1 MEGVELIDPT
11 DFFNILNQEM
21 TYPMLSDPCYLLL
34 FDVRSLSQYMEDHIL
49 TAKLVSKNEF
59 GEFQIPIDSEVETKC
74 NIVVYDETTSD
85 VLNPNSPA
93 IAFASIL
100 WDNGSKNPV
109 KVIKGGFQDFSALYP
124 FLRTQEMLY
133 TPQELDNMFIYPVE
147 VLPRFL
153 YVGNH
158 RQSQAGRVNKDLK
171 IKAHVNVSK
180 SRDAAFEGRLEV
192 PGKEDKPV
200 PPLLEILIDDKKDE
214 DLMPHFQNA
223 CNFID
228 SHRAKDGKSVL
239 VFSDLGISRS
249 ITVAMAYLMH
259 YKKLSLKQ
267 AWQYMKKC
275 KRNMCPNRSFVQQLS
290 LWEEQLFGKK
300 ISDLNDVEPY

>member
-100 WDNGSKNPV
+100 WDNGSKKP
-109 KVIKGGFQDFSALYP
+109 
-124 FLRTQEMLY
+124 
-133 TPQELDNMFIYPVE
+133 
-147 VLPRFL
+147 
-153 YVGNH
+153 
-158 RQSQAGRVNKDLK
+158 RQSNKRWFPRLQCTLS
-171 IKAHVNVSK
+171 ISK
-180 SRDAAFEGRLEV
+180 DARDAIHTTGT
-192 PGKEDKPV
+192 G
-200 PPLLEILIDDKKDE
+200 
-214 DLMPHFQNA
+214 
-223 CNFID
+223 
-228 SHRAKDGKSVL
+228 
-239 VFSDLGISRS
+239 
-249 ITVAMAYLMH
+249 
-259 YKKLSLKQ
+259 
-267 AWQYMKKC
+267 
-275 KRNMCPNRSFVQQLS
+275 
-290 LWEEQLFGKK
+290 
-300 ISDLNDVEPY
+300 